1 MWKSKNIS
9 PRALLLELNCASIRM
24 LAGFGIVAM
33 RVSPGRRRLEVLDVM
48 VVARFSKRLDRVWE
62 DRAERRVNV

>member
-1 MWKSKNIS
+1 MWKSRNIS
-9 PRALLLELNCASIRM
+9 PSAFELEVSWAKTRM
-24 LAGFGIVAM
+24 CVGFGIVAM
-33 RVSPGRRRLEVLDVM
+33 RVSPGSRRGEVLVVM